1 MNCFSK
7 ARPVLLVVSF
17 GTSYNESRE
26 LTIGAMEK
34 ALQEAY
40 PKYEVR
46 RAFTSPTIIKI
57 LKKREGLVI
66 DNVAEAMERLAA
78 DGVREVVVQPTH
90 MMEGFEYDGVI
101 REISA
106 YKDKFESLKVGTAM
120 LAADGDYDTMV
131 KVLAEETAG
140 YNTDGTAIVYMGH
153 GTGHEANAVY
163 ARLQRKMTDAG
174 YANYFIGTVEADPTA
189 EDVLA
194 AVGATNAARVV
205 MLPLMIVAGDHATND
220 MAGDG
225 EDSWKTVFTKAGYQV
240 ECVLKGLGQY
250 PGIRQMVVDHAGAAM
265 AGE

>member
-140 YNTDGTAIVYMGH
+140 ADVYCPLSGR
-153 GTGHEANAVY
+153 Y
-163 ARLQRKMTDAG
+163 QRKG
-174 YANYFIGTVEADPTA
+174 R
-189 EDVLA
+189 VL
-194 AVGATNAARVV
+194 
-205 MLPLMIVAGDHATND
+205 
-220 MAGDG
+220 
-225 EDSWKTVFTKAGYQV
+225 
-240 ECVLKGLGQY
+240 
-250 PGIRQMVVDHAGAAM
+250 
-265 AGE
+265 